1 MSSDT
6 REKPTTGRRNRGAL
20 VVSGL
25 LVGVMGVLGLVSTH
39 QAGDLAIEQ
48 HREDRTDQAEVLGQL
63 SAQRVRD
70 GFVQLAAVLAVQNQA
85 GVAPFGA
92 VPGDGPEAQ
101 RDAAR
106 IQRIVDTS
114 AGAMDLGAAVFNARG
129 QIVASYSPTG
139 ASASPADPGFR
150 PLVAAAADPGAGQVP
165 LSGIV
170 TIGDEPALALG
181 APAQLSDGSWGLFV
195 CFWSARNTTT
205 EFFTAGEGEGW
216 IVDAEGL
223 VVGAPEPELIGT
235 ELPYPAALEAVRAGG
250 DNGIVDTSEGGTDHV
265 SAWQHI
271 DGTTWTVMNVQTR
284 DAFQGHLERASLRTE
299 LLVLGMLLMT
309 GTTLVVMGRRR
320 ERAMAVIASTDEL
333 TKIHNRRGWFELA
346 EQELV
351 RAARTGETRL
361 AVFLDLD
368 GLKQVN
374 DVLGHEEGDRA
385 IASAAAVLRAAC
397 RSGDV
402 LGRLGGDEF
411 VVLLGNGADASEAR
425 RRVHEALDS
434 FNAGSSAAFQLRFS
448 IGAELWHPERPCSVD
463 DLVRRADERMYADK
477 QSRTDRYDNLIRVP
491 AKVPVG

>member
-1 MSSDT
+1 VSSGST
-6 REKPTTGRRNRGAL
+6 GKPTTGRRNRGAL

-25 LVGVMGVLGLVSTH
+25 LVGIMGVLGLVSTH
-39 QAGDLAIEQ
+39 AAGALAIEQ
-48 HREDRTDQAEVLGQL
+48 HREDRVQQAQVLGRL
-63 SAQRVRD
+63 SAQTVRD
-70 GFVQLAAVLAVQNQA
+70 GFLQLASVMAVQEQS
-85 GVAPFGA
+85 GIPPFSA
-92 VPGDGPEAQ
+92 TPGDGPAAATD
-101 RDAAR
+101 RAR

-114 AGAMDLGAAVFNARG
+114 GGAMDLGAAVLNTRG
-129 QIVASYSPTG
+129 QVVASYAPTGDTPSPT
-139 ASASPADPGFR
+139 DPGFG
-150 PLVAAAADPGAGQVP
+150 PLSAAVTDPGGGNVP

-181 APAQLSDGSWGLFV
+181 VPVTLSDGSTGLFV
-195 CFWSARNTTT
+195 CFWSARDTTT

-216 IVDAEGL
+216 IVDAAGL
-223 VVGAPEPELIGT
+223 VVGAPDPAVIGT
-235 ELPYPAALEAVRAGG
+235 PLPYSEALRAARDGS
-250 DNGIVDTSEGGTDHV
+250 DHGIVDTDEGGTDYV
-265 SAWQHI
+265 TAWQHV
-271 DGTTWTVMNVQTR
+271 DGTSWLVMNVQTQE
-284 DAFQGHLERASLRTE
+284 AFQGHLERASLRTE
-299 LLVLGMLLMT
+299 LLVLGMLLTT
-309 GTTLVVMGRRR
+309 GTALVVLGRRR

-333 TKIHNRRGWFELA
+333 TRIHNRRGWFELA

-351 RAARTGETRL
+351 RAARNGETRL

-411 VVLLGNGADASEAR
+411 VVLLGDGADVTTAR
-425 RRVHEALDS
+425 RRIHDALDS
-434 FNAGSSAAFQLRFS
+434 FNAGSSAAFELRFS
-448 IGAELWHPERPCSVD
+448 IGAELWNPRQPCSVE

-491 AKVPVG
+491 VQVAAG